1 MDKSQKHNAEQQQQK
16 KKQKMYI
23 VKYDF
28 IWKFKTYKEIIYI
41 VQR

>member
-1 MDKSQKHNAEQQQQK
+1 MDKSQKHNAEQQK
-16 KKQKMYI
+16 SKKQKMYI
-23 VKYDF
+23 VKYHF